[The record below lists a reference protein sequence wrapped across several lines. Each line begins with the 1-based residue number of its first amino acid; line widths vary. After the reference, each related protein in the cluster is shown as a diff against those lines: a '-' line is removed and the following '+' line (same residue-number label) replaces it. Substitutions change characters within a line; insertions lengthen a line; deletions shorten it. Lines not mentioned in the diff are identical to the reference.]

1 MQSDNPPPP
10 PNFTERKELK
20 YKKKIL
26 VQKDIQST
34 KFKWFCRIRG
44 NKIFLILA

>member
-1 MQSDNPPPP
+1 MQSDNPP

-20 YKKKIL
+20 YKKNHNIL

-34 KFKWFCRIRG
+34 KFKWVCRIRG